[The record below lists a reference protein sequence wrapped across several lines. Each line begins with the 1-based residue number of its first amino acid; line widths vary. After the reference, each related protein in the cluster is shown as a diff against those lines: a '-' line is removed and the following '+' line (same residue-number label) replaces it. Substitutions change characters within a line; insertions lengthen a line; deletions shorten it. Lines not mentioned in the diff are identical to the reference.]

1 MRPKSLSRTETNK
14 AYTDNLLRKPT
25 FESVTNIFL
34 KNFFQGLLIIG
45 PIGLTIYVIY
55 FVITSVDSII
65 PSVAKVIP
73 GLVFIS
79 IILATA
85 VLGYLGNKF
94 VVGRFFV
101 DAVDR
106 LLEKT
111 PGIKHIYSPTKDVMS
126 SFVGDKKKFSDPVW
140 VKTNE
145 NPEIWRIGFL
155 TQKEMADVEKHNY
168 VAVYLPHSYAISG
181 WVIVTEEKNIK
192 PVVGMSAASAM
203 KFAVSGGVAG
213 FHSDENIFKAP
224 E

>member
-1 MRPKSLSRTETNK
+1 MK
-14 AYTDNLLRKPT
+14 KPT
-25 FESVTNIFL
+25 AENITNFFL

-45 PIGLTIYVIY
+45 PIGLTI
-55 FVITSVDSII
+55 FVIWYIISSIDNI
-65 PSVAKVIP
+65 VPSIAQQIP
-73 GLVFIS
+73 GLVFVS
-79 IILATA
+79 TLLATA
-85 VLGYLGNKF
+85 LLGYLGNKF

-101 DAVDR
+101 DAIDSI
-106 LLEKT
+106 LEKT

-126 SFVGDKKKFSDPVW
+126 SFVGDKKKFNDPVW

-145 NPEIWRIGFL
+145 TPEIWRIGFL
-155 TQKEMADVEKHNY
+155 TQKEMAEVDKQNF

-192 PVVGMSAASAM
+192 PVIGMNAAAAM

>member
-1 MRPKSLSRTETNK
+1 MEKTNWEK
-14 AYTDNLLRKPT
+14 ALNM
-25 FESVTNIFL
+25 FL
-34 KNFFQGLLIIG
+34 KSFFQGLMIIG
-45 PIGLTIYVIY
+45 PFALTI
-55 FVITSVDSII
+55 FVIWYIITSIDSLI
-65 PSVAKVIP
+65 PSISMRFP

-79 IILATA
+79 VIAFTA

-94 VVGRFFV
+94 VFGRFIF
-101 DAVDR
+101 DQIDF
-106 LLEKT
+106 LLERT
-111 PGIKHIYSPTKDVMS
+111 PGVKHIYSPTKDVMS
-126 SFVGDKKKFSDPVW
+126 SFVGDKKKFNDPVW

-145 NPEIWRIGFL
+145 QPEVWRIGFL
-155 TQKEMADVEKHNY
+155 TQKEMGAVEKQNY

>member
-1 MRPKSLSRTETNK
+1 MKKL
-14 AYTDNLLRKPT
+14 T
-25 FESVTNIFL
+25 FENITNFFL

-45 PIGLTIYVIY
+45 PIGLTIFVIWYVIS
-55 FVITSVDSII
+55 SVDNII
-65 PSVAKVIP
+65 PSVAKQIP
-73 GLVFIS
+73 GLVFVS
-79 IILATA
+79 TILATA
-85 VLGYLGNKF
+85 LLGYLGNKF

-101 DAVDR
+101 DAIDR
-106 LLEKT
+106 ILERT

-155 TQKEMADVEKHNY
+155 TQKDMSDVHKHDF

-181 WVIVTEEKNIK
+181 WVIITAEKNIK
-192 PVVGMSAASAM
+192 PVVGMTAATAM

-213 FHSDENIFKAP
+213 FHSDDNVFKAP

>member
-1 MRPKSLSRTETNK
+1 M
-14 AYTDNLLRKPT
+14 
-25 FESVTNIFL
+25 
-34 KNFFQGLLIIG
+34 IIG
-45 PIGLTIYVIY
+45 PIGLTIFVIWYVISS
-55 FVITSVDSII
+55 IDNII
-65 PSVAKVIP
+65 PSVAKEIP

-79 IILATA
+79 TLLATA
-85 VLGYLGNKF
+85 ILGYLGNKF

-101 DAVDR
+101 DAIDR
-106 LLEKT
+106 ILERT

-155 TQKEMADVEKHNY
+155 TQKDMSDVHKHDF

-181 WVIVTEEKNIK
+181 WVIVTAEKNIK
-192 PVVGMSAASAM
+192 PVVGMSAATAM

-213 FHSDENIFKAP
+213 FHSDDNVFKAP

>member
-1 MRPKSLSRTETNK
+1 MKKT
-14 AYTDNLLRKPT
+14 T
-25 FESVTNIFL
+25 FEKLTNFFL

-45 PIGLTIYVIY
+45 PIGLTIFVIWY
-55 FVITSVDSII
+55 VITSIDNII
-65 PSVAKVIP
+65 PSVAKEIP
-73 GLVFIS
+73 GLVFVSTLLI
-79 IILATA
+79 TA
-85 VLGYLGNKF
+85 LLGYLGNKF

-106 LLEKT
+106 ILEKT

-126 SFVGDKKKFSDPVW
+126 SFVGDKKKFSEPVW

-155 TQKEMADVEKHNY
+155 TQKDMADVHKDNF

-192 PVVGMSAASAM
+192 PVVGMSAATAM